1 MSVIHKLEPRVKL
14 ISVLLLTITIFLI
27 SRLMVATILALF
39 VFFIGL
45 AAKIHFH
52 RVKNINNLT
61 LLAVFIILIQI
72 LFGPGGNIFTLNI
85 FGIDIHFKWD
95 GFILGLIIICRLCA
109 LIVLFTVFTETTS
122 SYHVAAGLHGLG
134 INYRSAFLL
143 TAVFNFIPLFK
154 EEAYIIMDAQK
165 LRGMRSFEEG
175 SFITKMK
182 SYCSLAVPLVL
193 SAMRK
198 AQSSSIA
205 MDSRAFGVY
214 RTRTWLNKPEIK
226 PCDIIAVIACF
237 IFCACLLFL
246 NYAG

>member
-1 MSVIHKLEPRVKL
+1 MSIIYKLEPRVKL
-14 ISVLLLTITIFLI
+14 ISVLLLTITVFLVD
-27 SRLMVATILALF
+27 RLSAAVILTLS
-39 VFFIGL
+39 VFIIRI

-52 RVKNINNLT
+52 LIKNIKNLT

-72 LFGPGGNIFTLNI
+72 LFGPGDNKFIFNI
-85 FGIDIHFKWD
+85 FGFEIPLKWD

-109 LIVLFTVFTETTS
+109 LIVLFPVFTETTS
-122 SYHVAAGLHGLG
+122 PYQIAAGLNGLG
-134 INYRSAFLL
+134 VNYRGAFLL
-143 TAVFNFIPLFK
+143 TSVFNFVPLFK
-154 EEAYIIMDAQK
+154 EEASVIMDAQK

-182 SYCSLAVPLVL
+182 SYCALAVPLVL

-214 RTRTWLNKPEIK
+214 KTRTWLNKPEIK
-226 PCDIIAVIACF
+226 QYDIIALIACF

>member
-1 MSVIHKLEPRVKL
+1 MPAVI
-14 ISVLLLTITIFLI
+14 LLL
-27 SRLMVATILALF
+27 S
-39 VFFIGL
+39 VFIIRL

-52 RVKNINNLT
+52 RIKNIKNLT
-61 LLAVFIILIQI
+61 LLAAFIVLIQI
-72 LFGPGGNIFTLNI
+72 LFGPGGNNFIFNI
-85 FGIDIHFKWD
+85 FGIEIPLKWD

-109 LIVLFTVFTETTS
+109 LIVLFPVFTETTS
-122 SYHVAAGLHGLG
+122 PYHIAAGLNGFG

-143 TAVFNFIPLFK
+143 TVVFNFIPLFK
-154 EEAYIIMDAQK
+154 EEANIIMDAQK

-175 SFITKMK
+175 SFIAKMK
-182 SYCSLAVPLVL
+182 SYCALAVPLVL

-198 AQSSSIA
+198 AQSSSVA

-214 RTRTWLNKPEIK
+214 ETRTWLNKPEIK
-226 PCDIIAVIACF
+226 QCDIIAVTSCF